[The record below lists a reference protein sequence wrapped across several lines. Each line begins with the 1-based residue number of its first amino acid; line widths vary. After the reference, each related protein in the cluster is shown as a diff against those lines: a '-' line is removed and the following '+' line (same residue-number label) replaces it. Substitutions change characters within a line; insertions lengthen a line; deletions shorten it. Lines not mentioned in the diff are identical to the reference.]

1 MNIIL
6 RNFEYDFENSEHPND
21 MTDKECCHSYFLGT
35 LTIACRSLILS
46 GRFLGSLQACH
57 VFDNKKEAEK
67 IIIKHIHPLDRKR
80 YIALKGFR

>member
-6 RNFEYDFENSEHPND
+6 RNFEYDFESFEHPND

-46 GRFLGSLQACH
+46 GPKNR
-57 VFDNKKEAEK
+57 EA
-67 IIIKHIHPLDRKR
+67 
-80 YIALKGFR
+80 YIAKRIPKG